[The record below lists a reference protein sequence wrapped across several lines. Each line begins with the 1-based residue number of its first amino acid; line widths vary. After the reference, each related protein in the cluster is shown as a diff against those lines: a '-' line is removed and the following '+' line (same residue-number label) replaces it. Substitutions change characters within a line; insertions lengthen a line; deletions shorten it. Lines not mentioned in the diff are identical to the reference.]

1 MTRFFC
7 FKLFYTLLA
16 CFPVFSFFYDYLTI
30 NLYLY
35 GFFIFCSVFFF
46 CWIRGRKS
54 IEVKEGVLYVNNYP
68 FYRRF
73 QLVDV
78 DHVTVNGNWVFIQL
92 KSGAVVK
99 VNFFFDPTASID
111 ESVVSKLRTQ

>member
-1 MTRFFC
+1 M
-7 FKLFYTLLA
+7 LA